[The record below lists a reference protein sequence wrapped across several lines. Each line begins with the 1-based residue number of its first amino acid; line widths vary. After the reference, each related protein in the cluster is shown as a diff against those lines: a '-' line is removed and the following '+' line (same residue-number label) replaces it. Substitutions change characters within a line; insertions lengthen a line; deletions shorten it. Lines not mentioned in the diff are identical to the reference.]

1 MFYDEMKLFA
11 IVPKEKIKKGCVVR
25 ICTTFNDILVNTSN
39 KILIVDNN
47 KDLKAVW
54 YDEEYAGKPYVIL
67 DYQII
72 TEIVE
77 ENVDVEEYLK
87 GLTIKYSKQYER
99 HDEWEDK

>member
-11 IVPKEKIKKGCVVR
+11 IVPKENIKKGCVVR

-54 YDEEYAGKPYVIL
+54 YEEEYAGKPYLIL

-72 TEIVE
+72 TEIIERDV
-77 ENVDVEEYLK
+77 NVEEYLESINLK
-87 GLTIKYSKQYER
+87 TGYETKS
-99 HDEWEDK
+99 DKSFLE